1 MAMIE
6 DEFRHFLSNTS
17 CHSLMKVSYQYRC
30 TMAQKLEECR
40 HIISYFNYFEMMYCM
55 LRIHDKTTEFCVML
69 LLFIVA
75 LFYVL
80 LMSIVVDTFLAP
92 ALKVLSLKMHMNEYL
107 AGVTILAFANS
118 SPDLIANLM
127 PIKENAALF
136 TSIVSNALAILL
148 LSGGMVCYL
157 KPFKMDG
164 HSTAQ
169 NLLFLLLSVELL
181 RFIMVKGDS
190 VTETESIMLLSVYVA
205 YLVVNVAD
213 LLLVRYSIR
222 KLRVEI
228 RALRAQT
235 TSQTNSRE
243 LKQKTALLLR
253 LEQNEAMNFK
263 KRNSH
268 YFVKKGR
275 NSSNSLADIFAT
287 PLSEQ
292 KPEQVDYE
300 TNRTMLHS
308 RSNAKN
314 RFLGAEFLETLNP
327 FDAVEWK
334 LSGCFGRLMI
344 IMKMPLVLLI
354 TMFVP
359 VVDYERCKHGW
370 SKLLNCTQIVT
381 NPFILIT
388 AVHSKFASVY
398 KSWYVEF
405 NLNYSKWSFCLTV
418 PLAILVFLHAR
429 TDVPPAYHL
438 LFITLSASS
447 SLVIIVLCVNEIEV
461 LNSIV
466 GTVLNLSEE
475 FVDITFGSM
484 TNATIDLMSNFAL
497 AMQGYERMAFAASCA
512 GPFFSIALGMGVALL
527 FNTNVRLKGSSYWLN
542 GEEGDNCYIFLLL
555 AIVAQ
560 LWLCLTF
567 NFVARRSVGI
577 FSWTLFAVFLI
588 YACVAEWDLVHD
600 FTRDTFFEPQ

>member
-1 MAMIE
+1 MALLE

-17 CHSLMKVSYQYRC
+17 CHSLMKVSYPYRC

-40 HIISYFNYFEMMYCM
+40 HIINYFNYFELMFCM
-55 LRIHDKTTEFCVML
+55 LRIRDKTTEVCMML
-69 LLFIVA
+69 LLFMAA

-80 LMSIVVDTFLAP
+80 LMSIVVDMFLTP
-92 ALKVLSLKMHMNEYL
+92 ALKVLSLKLRMNEYL

-136 TSIVSNALAILL
+136 TSIISNAVAILL

-213 LLLVRYSIR
+213 LLLMRYSLR
-222 KLRVEI
+222 KLRLEI
-228 RALRAQT
+228 RILRAQT
-235 TSQTNSRE
+235 TSQRNSRE

-253 LEQNEAMNFK
+253 LEHNEALNFK

-268 YFVKKGR
+268 YFVKRGR
-275 NSSNSLADIFAT
+275 NSSKS
-287 PLSEQ
+287 LSEQ
-292 KPEQVDYE
+292 RPEQVDYE

-308 RSNAKN
+308 KSNAKN

-359 VVDYERCKHGW
+359 VVDYERYKHGW

-398 KSWYVEF
+398 KSWYIEF

-418 PLAILVFLHAR
+418 PLALLVFLHAR
-429 TDVPPAYHL
+429 TDMPPPYHM
-438 LFITLSASS
+438 LFITLSASG

-461 LNSIV
+461 LTSIV
-466 GTVLNLSEE
+466 GSVLNLSEG

-527 FNTNVRLKGSSYWLN
+527 FNTNTRLKGSSYWLY

-567 NFVARRSVGI
+567 NFVARRSLGI

-600 FTRDTFFEPQ
+600 FTRDSFFEPQ